1 VNVAGNNDDGVWMT
15 YAQLAASRGVKRIAA
30 VRIVQ
35 RHKWRKQAGNDG
47 QVRVLVPHD
56 MTGPSPRL
64 PQHVAGYVTGDVT
77 ATPVTVTSE
86 VETVLAALREAH
98 AGEIERLNTR
108 LDALIAGHRGEIV
121 AIEAKLAA
129 AEARAAE
136 VEQLRA
142 AIETEHTHGA
152 DLEARIA
159 GLHGLL
165 ADAEHRLVDA
175 ERGRTTAL
183 EQLDTMDRAETAR
196 RGKGRWARLR
206 AAWRGE

>member
-1 VNVAGNNDDGVWMT
+1 MTFAELARIRDISKLSAVALVRRHGWRRQRDNQGHV
-15 YAQLAASRGVKRIAA
+15 IA
-30 VRIVQ
+30 
-35 RHKWRKQAGNDG
+35 
-47 QVRVLVPHD
+47 LVPLSWASHEAND
-56 MTGPSPRL
+56 QSDSRPSGRADD
-64 PQHVAGYVTGDVT
+64 QSHS
-77 ATPVTVTSE
+77 AT
-86 VETVLAALREAH
+86 VETVLAALREVH
-98 AGEIERLNTR
+98 AGEIGRLTEALAVERSR
-108 LDALIAGHRGEIV
+108 VDALMVSHRGEIV
-121 AIEAKLAA
+121 VIEAKLAA

-142 AIETEHTHGA
+142 AIEAEHTHGA

-183 EQLDTMDRAETAR
+183 EQLDAMDRAETER

-206 AAWRGE
+206 AAWRGQ